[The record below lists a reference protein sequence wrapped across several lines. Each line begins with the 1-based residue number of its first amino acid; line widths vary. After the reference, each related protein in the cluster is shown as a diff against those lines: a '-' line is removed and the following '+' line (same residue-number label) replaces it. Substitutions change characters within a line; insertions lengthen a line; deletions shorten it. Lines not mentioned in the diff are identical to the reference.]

1 MKPAGYLYFS
11 ENIACHCTS
20 EDADEMTISVG
31 TPYYTADQLRQAQV
45 NVLQLAAQRFRGDVG
60 YNPVA
65 AEGYANAFDIA
76 AELDYMADEI
86 ERSKT

>member
-31 TPYYTADQLRQAQV
+31 TPYYTADQLRQAKV
-45 NVLQLAAQRFRGDVG
+45 EVLTKAMERIDPCLMVTQGVLRQM
-60 YNPVA
+60 
-65 AEGYANAFDIA
+65 I
-76 AELDYMADEI
+76 AELEAE
-86 ERSKT
+86 K